1 MEARLALRLACGAMA
16 ADTVTCCMLR
26 AAISHAERSH
36 VYTRRAS
43 SVVPRAAH
51 RVGLGRNALCRML
64 HAACCVALGGARRRA
79 TGCAIPAT
87 AQVAIVFVDY
97 HVELMSV
104 SAWQPIL
111 SYIRPVLGVMLV
123 RAVAPTQHTVPAK
136 LVDPRARTHARTAR
150 HPPMRAQLPD
160 TVAPQLLLSVCS
172 RIGLHCAVLRCA
184 GVGWSVMGRLAGL
197 RQWPT
202 RALGHLRSRCSV
214 CCVPYAPCML
224 KECRTSARCILARR

>member
-26 AAISHAERSH
+26 AAINRAERSH
-36 VYTRRAS
+36 VDTRRAS
-43 SVVPRAAH
+43 SVPRAAH

-160 TVAPQLLLSVCS
+160 TVAPQLLL
-172 RIGLHCAVLRCA
+172 
-184 GVGWSVMGRLAGL
+184 
-197 RQWPT
+197 
-202 RALGHLRSRCSV
+202 
-214 CCVPYAPCML
+214 
-224 KECRTSARCILARR
+224 